1 MRDRADAACMERMS
15 MIAVAR
21 YGLGIATGRCARGPC
36 LSGQMDVQRSCML
49 CDMVA
54 VQLVTSIAMEYT
66 DSWV

>member
-1 MRDRADAACMERMS
+1 